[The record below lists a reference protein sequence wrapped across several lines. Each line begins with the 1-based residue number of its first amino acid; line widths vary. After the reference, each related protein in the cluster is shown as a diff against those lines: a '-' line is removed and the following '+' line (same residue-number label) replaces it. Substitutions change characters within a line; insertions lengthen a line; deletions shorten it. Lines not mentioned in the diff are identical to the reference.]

1 MADNTVVFDGK
12 TYDLNELSD
21 ECQLACSLLQEVQQE
36 VVLQS
41 RKLDIYRASSVTL
54 TQKVKELVSEDAL
67 VDEVASTED

>member
-1 MADNTVVFDGK
+1 MTDNTVVFDGK

-67 VDEVASTED
+67 VDEVASMED

>member
-67 VDEVASTED
+67 VDAFASTED

>member
-21 ECQLACSLLQEVQQE
+21 DCQLACSLLQEVQQE